1 MIRIRR
7 RHLRAA
13 GYAAAGLA
21 AFLLV
26 SVGLYVVGRAATPL
40 DSAGHPQILTPNL
53 VWTRAF
59 RAQAA
64 GWPARLRS
72 ADAILVRA
80 LTGKSGDLYA
90 ASEAVALAQD
100 DLLALIEDMTLAS
113 VPPAMEGL
121 RGLALD
127 AARQYADAAQRVAG
141 VLSAP
146 GLARQNDAAN
156 AVQVARNYLL
166 ALEDSAW
173 LKVR

>member
-1 MIRIRR
+1 
-7 RHLRAA
+7 
-13 GYAAAGLA
+13 
-21 AFLLV
+21 
-26 SVGLYVVGRAATPL
+26 
-40 DSAGHPQILTPNL
+40 
-53 VWTRAF
+53 
-59 RAQAA
+59 
-64 GWPARLRS
+64 
-72 ADAILVRA
+72 VRA

-100 DLLALIEDMTLAS
+100 DLLALVEDMTLAS

-173 LKVR
+173 LKAR